1 MSTLL
6 LFYRH
11 KLLRRDARSPG
22 GRDSAG
28 LLVYAVRRTV
38 SVIQRILCFVAC
50 PMKRK
55 GRALRVR
62 WKKRCRFPAASMR
75 ASGMK
80 AEAAKS
86 GGRMERSRSMSHRSL
101 ACLRYM
107 PLAVSRVVRPLI
119 VRPAA

>member
-62 WKKRCRFPAASMR
+62 WKKRCRFPAASVW

-80 AEAAKS
+80 AVAAKLGGWRGAGLVPQELGVPVLHAS
-86 GGRMERSRSMSHRSL
+86 GGVGGGHGVTLERR
-101 ACLRYM
+101 
-107 PLAVSRVVRPLI
+107 
-119 VRPAA
+119 

>member
-11 KLLRRDARSPG
+11 FLIKLLRRDARSPG

-28 LLVYAVRRTV
+28 LLVYTVRRTV
-38 SVIQRILCFVAC
+38 SVIQRISCFVAC

-62 WKKRCRFPAASMR
+62 WKKRCRFPAASVW

-80 AEAAKS
+80 AVAAKS
-86 GGRMERSRSMSHRSL
+86 GGWRGAGLVPQELGVPVLHASGGVGGGHSVTLEKR
-101 ACLRYM
+101 
-107 PLAVSRVVRPLI
+107 
-119 VRPAA
+119 